1 MKKIKFKVWEKVKT
15 KDNNEYL
22 IIFSITWWIDW
33 DIIYNWYYEEDELEK
48 ISITDN
54 KYFI

>member
-22 IIFSITWWIDW
+22 IIFSITWWMDW
-33 DIIYNWYYEEDELEK
+33 NIVYNWYYEEDELEK
-48 ISITDN
+48 ISITDS

>member
-22 IIFSITWWIDW
+22 IIFSITWWMDW

-48 ISITDN
+48 ISITDS

>member
-1 MKKIKFKVWEKVKT
+1 MRKIKFKVWEKVKT

-22 IIFSITWWIDW
+22 IIFSITWWMDW
-33 DIIYNWYYEEDELEK
+33 DIVYNWYYEEDELEK
-48 ISITDN
+48 ISVTDN

>member
-48 ISITDN
+48 ISVTDS

>member
-22 IIFSITWWIDW
+22 IIFSVTWWINW
-33 DIIYNWYYEEDELEK
+33 EIIYNWYYEEGEIEK